1 MVLRLAKDQG
11 LLSIK
16 RSCQLMSL
24 SRAAY
29 YREENKLAVRDAP
42 VVEALNAVVARHG
55 RWGFWKCHDRLRLDG
70 HPWNHK
76 RVWRVYCQMK
86 LNLPRRTKRRLIRPP
101 QPLSAPLWPNEIW
114 SLDFMSDS
122 LYQGRRFRTLN
133 ILDEGVREALAI
145 EIDTSLPALRVVRTL
160 QQLESWR
167 GLPKAIR
174 LDNGPEL
181 TSQYLTDWCKD
192 KGIELVSSSLAS
204 RTRMLSSSASTG
216 PTGPRYSATGCLH
229 PLTRCEKLRISG
241 FKATTKNDLMTR
253 WETCPSCVPRE
264 TARRGKLYFSTVYL
278 TGKLTGLRLH
288 LSEFRGPHA

>member
-1 MVLRLAKDQG
+1 MVSRLAKDQG
-11 LLSIK
+11 LSIK
-16 RSCQLMSL
+16 RSCQLVNL

-42 VVEALNAVVARHG
+42 VVEALNAVVAKHG

-76 RVWRVYCQMK
+76 RVWRIYCQMK
-86 LNLPRRTKRRLIRPP
+86 LNLPRRTKRRLIRPA
-101 QPLSAPLWPNEIW
+101 QPLNAPLWPNEIW

-145 EIDTSLPALRVVRTL
+145 EIDTSLPAQRVVRAL
-160 QQLESWR
+160 QQLEAWR

-181 TSQYLTDWCKD
+181 TSQYL
-192 KGIELVSSSLAS
+192 GRLVQRQGH
-204 RTRMLSSSASTG
+204 RTAFHPAGQAESKCFHRALQPLIPDRSAQQLVI
-216 PTGPRYSATGCLH
+216 YIA
-229 PLTRCEKLRISG
+229 
-241 FKATTKNDLMTR
+241 
-253 WETCPSCVPRE
+253 
-264 TARRGKLYFSTVYL
+264 
-278 TGKLTGLRLH
+278 
-288 LSEFRGPHA
+288 